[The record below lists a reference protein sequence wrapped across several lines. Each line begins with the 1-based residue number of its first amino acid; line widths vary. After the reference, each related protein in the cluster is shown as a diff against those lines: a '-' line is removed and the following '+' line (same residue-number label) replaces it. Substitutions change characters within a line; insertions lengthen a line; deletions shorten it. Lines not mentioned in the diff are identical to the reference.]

1 MRSCLLQLSTLICR
15 SIIHSIIAT
24 FVKSINQSID
34 QWLHSSFFLPS
45 LFNLRLLNLFIYIAH
60 TPGLYHTIP
69 SIRSSHPSTHPPTNH
84 LPTCPSARPSIHPS
98 IHPSDHICINRY
110 YAYICKFIH
119 GLPLCPSILPSILLS
134 MHSYIVHLLS
144 SPSIHPYIHSS
155 YPFTY
160 PSVNLFIH
168 LFANFPDSPSL
179 VHTFSHRYLLPSF
192 LYSSLQGRRQIL
204 QHGHNWRRYISAKGD
219 SIVSLRMSLE
229 LSLWMSLC
237 SSLWQTAQNVSALL
251 QQPNT
256 PTQLTHRILY
266 II

>member
-15 SIIHSIIAT
+15 SILHSIIAT

-34 QWLHSSFFLPS
+34 QWLHSSLFLPSLFNLRHSSFFLPS

-60 TPGLYHTIP
+60 TPGLYHTIHPFFP
-69 SIRSSHPSTHPPTNH
+69 SVHPPTNQPSTH
-84 LPTCPSARPSIHPS
+84 LSVRPSVRPSVHPSIHPS

-179 VHTFSHRYLLPSF
+179 VPTFSHRYLLPSF
-192 LYSSLQGRRQIL
+192 RYSSLQGRRQIL

-229 LSLWMSLC
+229 L
-237 SSLWQTAQNVSALL
+237 
-251 QQPNT
+251 
-256 PTQLTHRILY
+256 
-266 II
+266 